1 MQRRTFVQRLAA
13 LGCASTAWSSAWSQS
28 AALKVVVPFAP
39 GAGSDAMARYFG
51 SALSTALG
59 RQVVVENRTGAGG
72 AIGTEAVA
80 KAAPDGNTLLFIAS
94 PFTTAAAI
102 GQKPEYDPTA
112 FAPVAIMGKGP
123 LMFAANVNVPGRDLR
138 EVMDHVKRNPAKLNY
153 GSAGV
158 GSVNHLI
165 LELLKQQTGS
175 YIVHIPYRG
184 IAAATTDLMA
194 GEVQLI
200 TGSVP
205 ALMPFVKDGRIKA
218 LALTTAE
225 RASAVPGVPG
235 MRELGFKDFDVNNY
249 WGLAAPPKTPLALT
263 QALNQAINKI
273 VAQPDVR
280 ARLLQDATEPETM
293 NVEAVGRFIASDLAK
308 WKKLIQ
314 SGKLNFDS

>member
-1 MQRRTFVQRLAA
+1 MRRRTFVHRLAA
-13 LGCASTAWSSAWSQS
+13 LGCAAAPWLPASSQANP
-28 AALKVVVPFAP
+28 LKIVVPFAP

-51 SALSTALG
+51 SALGVALG

-72 AIGTEAVA
+72 AIGTDAVA

-94 PFTTAAAI
+94 PFTTAAAT
-102 GQKPEYDPTA
+102 GQKPAYDPTA

-123 LMFAANVNVPGRDLR
+123 LMFAANVKVPGRDLR
-138 EVMDHVKRNPAKLNY
+138 EVMEEVKRNPAKLNY

-184 IAAATTDLMA
+184 IAAATTDLIA
-194 GEVQLI
+194 GQVHLL

-205 ALMPFVKDGRIKA
+205 ALMPFVKEGRIKP

-225 RASAVPGVPG
+225 RAAAVPGVPG

-249 WGLAAPPKTPLALT
+249 WGFAAPPQTPLAVT
-263 QALNQAINKI
+263 QALNQALNNI
-273 VAQPDVR
+273 VVQADVR
-280 ARLLQDATEPETM
+280 ARLLQDATEPETLG
-293 NVEAVGRFIASDLAK
+293 VDAVGRFIAADYVK

>member
-1 MQRRTFVQRLAA
+1 MQRRTFVHRLAA
-13 LGCASTAWSSAWSQS
+13 LGCTAAPWGSAWSQTTP
-28 AALKVVVPFAP
+28 LKIVVPFAP

-51 SALSTALG
+51 SALGAALG

-94 PFTTAAAI
+94 PFTTAAAT

-184 IAAATTDLMA
+184 IAAATTDLIA
-194 GEVQLI
+194 GEVHLL

-205 ALMPFVKDGRIKA
+205 ALMPFVKDGRVKP

-225 RASAVPGVPG
+225 RVSAVPGLPG
-235 MRELGFKDFDVNNY
+235 MRELGFTGFDVSNY
-249 WGLAAPPKTPLALT
+249 WGFAAPPKTPQT
-263 QALNQAINKI
+263 IIQVLNQAINKI
-273 VAQPDVR
+273 VTQPDVQ
-280 ARLLQDATEPETM
+280 ARLLLDATAPNTM
-293 NVEAVGRFIASDLAK
+293 DVDAVGRFIASDFAK
-308 WKKLIQ
+308 WKQLIQ
-314 SGKLNFDS
+314 SGKLSFDS